1 VQMAAK
7 LVLEPIFEADFM
19 PCSYGF
25 RPRRSAAMAL
35 EQLRHGAKVDLVIT
49 DIMMPRLDG
58 LGLTRAIRQ
67 DPARRGLPIVM
78 VTSLGQDHERRQGLE
93 AGADAYLV
101 KADFDRGRFL
111 EIVENLLGTPA

>member
-1 VQMAAK
+1 
-7 LVLEPIFEADFM
+7 
-19 PCSYGF
+19 
-25 RPRRSAAMAL
+25 
-35 EQLRHGAKVDLVIT
+35 
-49 DIMMPRLDG
+49 MMPRLDG

-78 VTSLGQDHERRQGLE
+78 VTSLGQDQERQQGLE

-111 EIVENLLGTPA
+111 EVIENLLGAPA